1 MGDEEKAKE
10 YSKTLLTVGNLG
22 IVLWTMLSAF
32 ACWFFNPIIG
42 WLFLVSALI
51 LIFVIL
57 RRLGCSSCYYCKT
70 CTIGFGKLAD
80 VFFGNGYMIGVNSSS
95 TLRIFFVYI
104 LMSVVPIAL
113 LAVSIIQGLAATK
126 VVLLAV
132 LLFLFLYSGSRR
144 KTR

>member
-1 MGDEEKAKE
+1 MGNEEKAKE
-10 YSKTLLTVGNLG
+10 YSKALLTVGNLG
-22 IVLWTMLSAF
+22 IVLWIMLSAF

-42 WLFLVSALI
+42 WLFLVSAFI

-80 VFFGNGYMIGVNSSS
+80 LFFGNGYMIGINSSL

-104 LMSVVPIAL
+104 LMSIVPIAL
-113 LAVSIIQGLAATK
+113 LIVSIIQGLAATK

-132 LLFLFLYSGSRR
+132 LLLLFLYSGSRR